1 MSDPLDNED
10 VGLEGGESIKS
21 IIIIITGTVP
31 VMP

>member
-21 IIIIITGTVP
+21 IIIIIIIGI
-31 VMP
+31 M